1 MVRVFPIQNV
11 FIGKT
16 MEYTPKV
23 ARLLFI
29 TQYFLYIV
37 NGFCKTVN
45 NKVLVSTM
53 IAFHI
58 ELEQRRH
65 SDNFAANILI
75 IASHIANHNFR
86 KRHIL
91 VPKKQ
96 FWHSLA
102 SPCSHSYFLPPS
114 HRDWSLTPFSLLYNQ
129 FEFQPL
135 LLAERKKKTPTLLWS
150 KSFLFYYSLSNKKY
164 TCNGYQRFHQHRI
177 FWHVAPACSNAQ
189 WAYWSIGKLGFLT
202 SIDYVGR

>member
-11 FIGKT
+11 FIEKT

-135 LLAERKKKTPTLLWS
+135 LLAERKKKHL
-150 KSFLFYYSLSNKKY
+150 LFYGQKAFYFITL
-164 TCNGYQRFHQHRI
+164 YQIKNTHAMAIRDFT
-177 FWHVAPACSNAQ
+177 
-189 WAYWSIGKLGFLT
+189 SIGFFGTWLLLAAMHSGLIGQSENQAF
-202 SIDYVGR
+202 